1 MMRITLFICVVLV
14 CILFQPITSYAQV
27 PREVPEPPSLPD
39 NFDLSPLGR
48 IPDPFAR
55 HDRVRENVEL
65 GKYISLSVIRKKI
78 KEEYPGRIV
87 DVRVLI
93 AQREGLKD
101 LYDVK
106 VLTEEG
112 QLLSIKLDAETAEIV
127 DVKR

>member
-1 MMRITLFICVVLV
+1 MFICVVLV

-27 PREVPEPPSLPD
+27 PREVPEPPSFPD
-39 NFDLSPLGR
+39 NFDLAPLGR